1 MNRGIKKVSMPS
13 KIMNEKDSNPDDM
26 SQPLPVRWAA
36 QAPDS
41 PERIPPEAVQEAFS
55 RLQACQIELET
66 KNEELRQARAEL
78 KAAQARYA
86 DLYDLAP
93 VGHATIDESR
103 RIVAANQTLAG
114 FVGEAKEALVNQPID
129 RYISPDDRDTFAHH
143 CQQLFD
149 TGASHACELRLLQG
163 NGRFLWVQSE
173 GVVSQPEADGSPI
186 CYLVISN
193 ITRQKQTEQALR
205 ESEEIFN
212 QFMEHSPIYV
222 FFKDK
227 DTRSIRLSRN
237 YERMLGRPVSELL
250 GKTMDDL
257 FPSDLAKNMMA
268 DDLRVL
274 HEGKQIEIEE
284 ELDGRFYLT
293 TKFPIISEGQ
303 AHYLAGFT
311 IDITERKQAELFAQY
326 KERRLKE
333 AEAIAHFGYYE
344 LDIQTGEVIWSDETF
359 RIFGLNLAD
368 GMPTGDQFVALIHPE
383 DMAEVLGM
391 FADAIQSGRP
401 FDHIYRIRHASGE
414 VRTVHSMGSL
424 DTDPVSGS
432 VKMFGTLHDITEQK
446 RSEIALQQSE
456 NRFRALIENAPDA
469 INLIDAEG
477 RLTYVS
483 PSALRL
489 LGYTIAD
496 IQNTNMAALT
506 HPDDVTAVITLL
518 IDLIQEPGKVATTQ
532 YRFRHKDG
540 SWRWLESTISNLL
553 TEPGVEGIL
562 FNFRDITQQKQ
573 AEESARRQS
582 EQIRLLYDASQR
594 LNRTLDINEIY
605 QTIFEF
611 LSAILPCD
619 GLIISAFD
627 PSTELITCQAHWVG
641 RGEAQDV
648 SAYPPIP
655 LEPEGRGTQSL
666 AIRTGKPLLL
676 NDYVAQRK
684 TTQTIYFIDDETN
697 EVVLE
702 DELPEDGDI
711 TRSALIVPLKTG
723 EQVNGVIQVMSYQLN
738 AYTENHLK
746 LLEALALHI
755 NSAQTNARLF
765 AQVQSELNERKLA
778 EAALRE
784 NAEKFRTVAEFTYDW
799 EYWVGLDGRYRYI
812 SPACERITGYSVQEF
827 LEDDTLL
834 NKLVHPDDLE
844 KVTSHLH
851 DIQTAAA
858 AVMDFRILTRQG
870 EVRWINHVCQ
880 PVYADDGTWL
890 GRRASNRDVTDSK
903 KAAEALRES
912 EEKLRLLFDILP
924 VGVAILDKSRNL
936 VYMNPAL
943 ADIMV
948 ISDVEMR
955 KGDYRNRVYLQADGS
970 PMPPEALASRRAVRT
985 QQSVQHVETGVV
997 IEDGTVIWTDVSAVP
1012 VAFPD
1017 WNVVIVTM
1025 NITERKRAE
1034 EALREN
1040 HRHLEAALAELQQT
1054 QTQLIQQE
1062 RLAAVGQLAAG
1073 IAHDFNNILAIIML
1087 YAEMSL
1093 TAPNLP
1099 AELYTRMGTI
1109 VRQTERAAYL
1119 VQQILDFGRRAIL
1132 QPHSLD
1138 LASFLREQVELWQRT
1153 IPEFIRIRLNMAAGE
1168 YFIHADPTRIQQ
1180 VFINLVLNA
1189 RDAMPDGGEL
1199 RLSLEG
1205 LHLDEAMTPPM
1216 AEMQA
1221 GDWVK
1226 IVVQDTGIGISQEA
1240 LPHIY
1245 EPFFTTKEPGKGSGL
1260 GLAQVYGIIKQ
1271 HNGHIDVWSES
1282 GRGTSFIIYLP
1293 AVRVTPAADTAVAAP
1308 DVRLGN
1314 GETVLIVEDNA
1325 TLREALASMLSM
1337 LNYNPLTAANGRE
1350 ALALLR
1356 QQADNAQT
1364 GAPTTDH
1371 DIALVLSDLVM
1382 PEIGGK
1388 ELLETIQ
1395 QWGLRLPVVI
1405 LSGHPMEA
1413 EAQMVKSHYAAGW
1426 LLKPFDFQQLAN
1438 MLAQVLSSH

>member
-1 MNRGIKKVSMPS
+1 MS
-13 KIMNEKDSNPDDM
+13 EKDSNPDKLLHP
-26 SQPLPVRWAA
+26 QPTLWDD
-36 QAPDS
+36 QEPDF
-41 PERIPPEAVQEAFS
+41 PEIASPEAVEEVSSQL
-55 RLQACQIELET
+55 RACQLELET
-66 KNEELRQARAEL
+66 KNEELRQTRADL
-78 KAAQARYA
+78 KTAQARYA

-103 RIVAANQTLAG
+103 KIVEANQTLAG
-114 FVGEAKEALVNQPID
+114 FVGEAKEDLINQPASRFIL
-129 RYISPDDRDTFAHH
+129 PDDLDIFARY
-143 CQQLFD
+143 CQQLFG
-149 TGASHACELRLLQG
+149 TGAPQSCELRLLHG
-163 NGRFLWVQSE
+163 NNGRYLWVQLE
-173 GVVSQPEADGSPI
+173 GVSGQPTADGAPV

-237 YERMLGRPVSELL
+237 YEAMLGRPISELL

-257 FPSDLAKNMMA
+257 FPSDLAKSMVA

-274 HEGKQIEIEE
+274 QEGKPIEIEE
-284 ELDGRFYLT
+284 ELNGRFYYT

-303 AHYLAGFT
+303 AQYLTGFT

-326 KERRLKE
+326 NERRLKE

-344 LDIQTGEVIWSDETF
+344 LDAQTGETVWSDETF
-359 RIFGLNLAD
+359 RIFGLDPAD
-368 GMPTGDQFVALIHPE
+368 GMLAGGQFVTLIHPE
-383 DMAEVLGM
+383 DRTEVLGM
-391 FADAIQSGRP
+391 FADTIQNGRP
-401 FDHIYRIRHASGE
+401 FDQIYRIYHANGE
-414 VRTVHSMGSL
+414 IRTVHSTGSL
-424 DTDPVSGS
+424 DADPVTGS
-432 VKMFGTLHDITEQK
+432 LKVFGTLHDITEQK
-446 RSEIALQQSE
+446 RSEIALQKSE

-477 RLTYVS
+477 KLTYVS

-489 LGYTIAD
+489 LGYTMAD
-496 IQNTNMAALT
+496 MQNVNMAALT

-518 IDLIQEPGKVATTQ
+518 IDLMQEPGKVATTQ

-553 TEPGVEGIL
+553 AEPGVEGIL

-573 AEESARRQS
+573 AVESAQRQS

-594 LNRTLDINEIY
+594 LNQTLDLDEIY
-605 QTIFEF
+605 HTIFDF
-611 LSAILPCD
+611 LSAMLPCD
-619 GLIISAFD
+619 DLIISVFD

-641 RGEAQDV
+641 HGESRDV
-648 SAYPPIP
+648 SMYPPIP

-666 AIRTGKPLLL
+666 AIRTGKALLL

-684 TTQTIYFIDDETN
+684 STQTIYYIDDETN
-697 EVVLE
+697 EVVQE
-702 DELPEDGDI
+702 DELPENGDV
-711 TRSALIVPLKTG
+711 TRSALIVPIKTG

-738 AYTENHLK
+738 AYTETHLK
-746 LLEALALHI
+746 LLEALTLHI

-778 EAALRE
+778 DA
-784 NAEKFRTVAEFTYDW
+784 
-799 EYWVGLDGRYRYI
+799 
-812 SPACERITGYSVQEF
+812 
-827 LEDDTLL
+827 
-834 NKLVHPDDLE
+834 
-844 KVTSHLH
+844 
-851 DIQTAAA
+851 
-858 AVMDFRILTRQG
+858 
-870 EVRWINHVCQ
+870 
-880 PVYADDGTWL
+880 
-890 GRRASNRDVTDSK
+890 
-903 KAAEALRES
+903 
-912 EEKLRLLFDILP
+912 
-924 VGVAILDKSRNL
+924 
-936 VYMNPAL
+936 
-943 ADIMV
+943 
-948 ISDVEMR
+948 
-955 KGDYRNRVYLQADGS
+955 
-970 PMPPEALASRRAVRT
+970 
-985 QQSVQHVETGVV
+985 
-997 IEDGTVIWTDVSAVP
+997 
-1012 VAFPD
+1012 
-1017 WNVVIVTM
+1017 
-1025 NITERKRAE
+1025 
-1034 EALREN
+1034 ALREN
-1040 HRHLEAALAELQQT
+1040 HRHLEAALAELRQT

-1119 VQQILDFGRRAIL
+1119 VQQMLDFGRRAIL

-1138 LASFLREQVELWQRT
+1138 LVSFLEEQVELWQRT
-1153 IPEFIRIRLNMAAGE
+1153 IPEFIRIRLDVVAGK

-1199 RLSLEG
+1199 RLSLES
-1205 LHLDEAMTPPM
+1205 LHLDAAMTPPLADM
-1216 AEMQA
+1216 EV
-1221 GDWVK
+1221 GEWVK
-1226 IVVQDTGIGISQEA
+1226 IVVQDTGTGIPQDT

-1282 GRGTSFIIYLP
+1282 GQGARFTIYLP
-1293 AVRVTPAADTAVAAP
+1293 AVKVPPAEETAVTAP

-1325 TLREALASMLSM
+1325 TLRDALASMLNL
-1337 LNYNPLTAANGRE
+1337 LNYRPMTAANGRE

-1364 GAPTTDH
+1364 SASTTDH

-1413 EAQMVKSHYAAGW
+1413 EAQMVQSHHAAGW
-1426 LLKPFDFQQLAN
+1426 LLKPFDFQELAN
-1438 MLAQVLSSH
+1438 MLAHVLQNPISY

>member
-41 PERIPPEAVQEAFS
+41 PESIPPEAVQEAFS

-103 RIVAANQTLAG
+103 RIVVANQTLAG

-129 RYISPDDRDTFAHH
+129 RYILPDDRDTFAHH

-173 GVVSQPEADGSPI
+173 GVVSQPEADGAPI

-237 YERMLGRPVSELL
+237 YERMLGRPLSELL

-257 FPSDLAKNMMA
+257 FPSDLAKSMMA

-274 HEGKQIEIEE
+274 QEGKPIEIEE
-284 ELDGRFYLT
+284 ELDGRFYAT
-293 TKFPIISEGQ
+293 TKFPIINEGQ

-333 AEAIAHFGYYE
+333 AEAITHFGYYE

-446 RSEIALQQSE
+446 RSEIALQKSE

-489 LGYTIAD
+489 LGYTMTD
-496 IQNTNMAALT
+496 TQNANMAALT

-666 AIRTGKPLLL
+666 AIRTGKALLL

-702 DELPEDGDI
+702 DELPENGDV

-755 NSAQTNARLF
+755 TSAQTNARLF

-784 NAEKFRTVAEFTYDW
+784 NAEKFRMVAEFTYDW

-903 KAAEALRES
+903 K
-912 EEKLRLLFDILP
+912 
-924 VGVAILDKSRNL
+924 
-936 VYMNPAL
+936 
-943 ADIMV
+943 
-948 ISDVEMR
+948 
-955 KGDYRNRVYLQADGS
+955 
-970 PMPPEALASRRAVRT
+970 
-985 QQSVQHVETGVV
+985 
-997 IEDGTVIWTDVSAVP
+997 
-1012 VAFPD
+1012 
-1017 WNVVIVTM
+1017 
-1025 NITERKRAE
+1025 AE

-1226 IVVQDTGIGISQEA
+1226 IVVQDTGIGIPQEA

-1293 AVRVTPAADTAVAAP
+1293 EVRVTPAGDTAVAAP

>member
-1 MNRGIKKVSMPS
+1 MNRGMKTESIPS
-13 KIMNEKDSNPDDM
+13 KIMNERDSNPDDM
-26 SQPLPVRWAA
+26 LQPQPAIRAE

-41 PERIPPEAVQEAFS
+41 PEMLPPEAANEVFAQ
-55 RLQACQIELET
+55 LQACQIELET
-66 KNEELRQARAEL
+66 KNEDLRQAQAAL
-78 KAAQARYA
+78 KAAQAQYA

-93 VGHATIDESR
+93 VGHGTLDESR
-103 RIVAANQTLAG
+103 RIVAANRTLAG

-129 RYISPDDRDTFAHH
+129 RYILPDDQDIFARH
-143 CQQLFD
+143 CQQLFS
-149 TGASHACELRLLQG
+149 TGAAHSCELRLLQG
-163 NGRFLWVQSE
+163 NGRSLWVQFE
-173 GVVSQPEADGSPI
+173 GVLSQPKTDSAPV
-186 CYLVISN
+186 CHLVISN

-212 QFMEHSPIYV
+212 QFMEYSPIYV

-227 DTRSIRLSRN
+227 ETRSIRLSRN
-237 YERMLGRPVSELL
+237 YEAMLGRPIPELL
-250 GKTMDDL
+250 GKTMNDL
-257 FPSDLAKNMMA
+257 FPSDLAKSMVA

-274 HEGKQIEIEE
+274 QEGKPIEIEE
-284 ELDGRFYLT
+284 ELNGRFYST
-293 TKFPIISEGQ
+293 TKFPIINEGQ
-303 AHYLAGFT
+303 AQYLAGFT
-311 IDITERKQAELFAQY
+311 MDVTERKQAELLAQY

-359 RIFGLNLAD
+359 RIFGLDLAD
-368 GMPTGDQFVALIHPE
+368 GMPTGEQFVALIHPE
-383 DMAEVLGM
+383 DVTEVLGM
-391 FADAIQSGRP
+391 FADTIQSGRP
-401 FDHIYRIRHASGE
+401 LDKIYRIYHASGE
-414 VRTVHSMGSL
+414 IRTVHSIGSL
-424 DTDPVSGS
+424 DTNPIDGGI
-432 VKMFGTLHDITEQK
+432 KMFGTLHDITQQRHGET
-446 RSEIALQQSE
+446 ALQQSE

-469 INLIDAEG
+469 INLINTKGE
-477 RLTYVS
+477 LTYVS

-489 LGYTIAD
+489 MGYTEAETRNI
-496 IQNTNMAALT
+496 NMAELT
-506 HPDDVTAVITLL
+506 HPDDATAVLALL
-518 IDLIQEPGKVATTQ
+518 MNLMQEPGKVATTQ

-553 TEPGVEGIL
+553 AEPGVEGIL
-562 FNFRDITQQKQ
+562 FNFRDITKQKQ
-573 AEESARRQS
+573 AEKSARQQS

-594 LNRTLDINEIY
+594 LNRTLDMNEIY
-605 QTIFEF
+605 RTIFEF

-619 GLIISAFD
+619 GLVISAFD

-641 RGEAQDV
+641 RGKGQDV
-648 SAYPPIP
+648 SSYPSIP

-676 NDYVAQRK
+676 NDYAAQRK
-684 TTQTIYFIDDETN
+684 TTQTIYYIDDETN
-697 EVVLE
+697 EVVQE
-702 DELPEDGDI
+702 DKLPENGDV

-723 EQVNGVIQVMSYQLN
+723 EQVNGVIQVMSYQLK

-765 AQVQSELNERKLA
+765 AQVQNELNERKLA
-778 EAALRE
+778 EA
-784 NAEKFRTVAEFTYDW
+784 
-799 EYWVGLDGRYRYI
+799 
-812 SPACERITGYSVQEF
+812 
-827 LEDDTLL
+827 
-834 NKLVHPDDLE
+834 
-844 KVTSHLH
+844 
-851 DIQTAAA
+851 
-858 AVMDFRILTRQG
+858 
-870 EVRWINHVCQ
+870 
-880 PVYADDGTWL
+880 
-890 GRRASNRDVTDSK
+890 
-903 KAAEALRES
+903 ALRES

-924 VGVAILDKSRNL
+924 VGVSILDKARNL
-936 VYMNPAL
+936 VYLNPAL
-943 ADIMV
+943 ADILV
-948 ISDVEMR
+948 ISDGGIREG
-955 KGDYRNRVYLQADGS
+955 KYRHREYLQADGS
-970 PMPPEALASRRAVRT
+970 PMPAEAFASRRAVNT

-997 IEDGTVIWTDVSAVP
+997 IEDGSVVWMDVSAVP
-1012 VAFPD
+1012 VSFPD
-1017 WNVVIVTM
+1017 WSVVIVTM

-1040 HRHLEAALAELQQT
+1040 HRHLEAALAELRQT

-1132 QPHSLD
+1132 QPHALEM
-1138 LASFLREQVELWQRT
+1138 ASFLGEQVEMWQRT
-1153 IPEFIRIRLNMAAGE
+1153 IPEFIRIRLNVVGDE

-1180 VFINLVLNA
+1180 VFFNLVLNA

-1205 LHLDEAMTPPM
+1205 VHLAEAMPPPLADM
-1216 AEMQA
+1216 SA

-1226 IVVQDTGIGISQEA
+1226 IVVQDTGVGISEDA

-1282 GRGTSFIIYLP
+1282 GQGTTFTIYLP
-1293 AVRVTPAADTAVAAP
+1293 AVHVTPAGETAVAAP

-1325 TLREALASMLSM
+1325 TLRDALANMLSL
-1337 LNYNPLTAANGRE
+1337 LNYRPLTAANGRE
-1350 ALALLR
+1350 ALALL
-1356 QQADNAQT
+1356 QQQRDTAQT
-1364 GAPTTDH
+1364 AAPATDQA
-1371 DIALVLSDLVM
+1371 ISLVLSDLVM
-1382 PEIGGK
+1382 PEIGGI
-1388 ELLETIQ
+1388 ELLQTIQ
-1395 QWGLRLPVVI
+1395 QWGLSLPVVI

-1413 EAQMVKSHYAAGW
+1413 EAHMVQSHSAAAW
-1426 LLKPFDFQQLAN
+1426 LLKPFDFQELAN
-1438 MLAQVLSSH
+1438 ILAQVLQKPLSN